1 MHAHAW
7 MPTGAK
13 QWMKKLSARKQHGVQ
28 NPDTKHLINHF
39 SKWDKI
45 HSELKRLQSRA
56 QWVPN
61 MIQIGLRVKVSLY
74 PRFTEEEE
82 KKKKTEGST
91 LLPDQTAMWWRE
103 DQRRHYYSDSPYWF
117 DSWAES
123 SFDSFDSP
131 HRAVQKLVFFLF
143 VLLCFVLQQ
152 RNCTLFTIYYTL
164 FGSYFVHYPIS
175 IPAEINNINLHRNSN
190 GFQYKLKSLKPL
202 SLLDNRNG
210 IH

>member
-61 MIQIGLRVKVSLY
+61 MIQIGLRVKFSLY

-131 HRAVQKLVFFLF
+131 HRAVQKLVFFF
-143 VLLCFVLQQ
+143 ICFVMFCAPAKELHSVYYLLHFVWK
-152 RNCTLFTIYYTL
+152 LFCSL
-164 FGSYFVHYPIS
+164 S
-175 IPAEINNINLHRNSN
+175 NIHPCWNK
-190 GFQYKLKSLKPL
+190 QYKPSQKF
-202 SLLDNRNG
+202 
-210 IH
+210 